1 LKQWD
6 HLTEEINYEK
16 AVREQKLAAELSA
29 AKRERDFYLS
39 RVDQA
44 KALAAMEQRRAARGG
59 GGGGADGASAGA
71 DGARGVGPAAARPEA
86 GQAGNSGGEG
96 EGGKGGARPKAA
108 RHYGQRRVK
117 PDPVTAADAPQVGA
131 DVLGM
136 VVANKRRKVQPQG

>member
-1 LKQWD
+1 MQWD

-39 RVDQA
+39 RVDRA
-44 KALAAMEQRRAARGG
+44 KALAAMEQRRAAK
-59 GGGGADGASAGA
+59 AGS
-71 DGARGVGPAAARPEA
+71 
-86 GQAGNSGGEG
+86 SGGEG
-96 EGGKGGARPKAA
+96 VGGGGSGGGQGAGGAAAGAGGEAGQQQNGVGEEQAAGEKQGRRAA

-117 PDPVTAADAPQVGA
+117 PDPVTAADAPQLGE

-136 VVANKRRKVQPQG
+136 VVAKRRKTAE